1 LEWELDNLSEKGI
14 DQDEES
20 IVAIEEIIRERIV
33 ISKTSLDKT
42 KIFTFYSIRC
52 RKGKKL

>member
-1 LEWELDNLSEKGI
+1 MLTIKLVNLEWELDNLNERGI

-20 IVAIEEIIRERIV
+20 IVAVEEIIRERIV

-42 KIFTFYSIRC
+42 KIFTLI
-52 RKGKKL
+52 G